1 VDHRIDARKL
11 PDLMALRAIF
21 GPDPDQ
27 LPTVHVQLASLNSYE
42 ALMESAYSGEAA

>member
-1 VDHRIDARKL
+1 
-11 PDLMALRAIF
+11 MALRAIF

-42 ALMESAYSGEAA
+42 ALMGAAYAGEVA